1 MDLPSGVKFVILAPY
16 GRIEQVRTNRKP
28 QLPYAFGITLLLLLA
43 CASSA
48 LAQVKPGDLITKDNA
63 AKVQDLVSPGN
74 YVLVQNGMQI
84 HVIASDKLEW
94 PPPYKTASEKYSA
107 QVSLTPD
114 GEIKGYVAGQPFPLL
129 DPNDPEMALKVMWNF
144 SFRPLYTDD
153 ADLRFAEIASYS
165 PHAAG
170 SPVSYFTVGHFAFYN
185 NIGRIE
191 VAPVPTD
198 PDAQA
203 SGIRFRFGYYPL
215 LEPSSLR
222 GYGMIR
228 FRHIDGA
235 TDDNTWVFNPETR
248 RIRRESAQMLSDAI
262 SALPGF
268 SSSGFGVGSSG
279 TPAEVTTIDPDSYFG
294 FSAKIEDY
302 SYKFLGEKSML
313 ASVHAKNSP
322 EVPCPTDGG
331 KTICPE
337 DWEIRRLYAV
347 EATARPGHNLS
358 IPKRVLYID
367 SEGWFITASDQYDRD
382 GKLWKTLVAFNTY
395 RDRPVP
401 DARVAI
407 YPYKRMFQVG
417 LVDYDVQLGYS
428 SVIYMP
434 GRETEERECWYIDMG
449 VVDNQ
454 FFTPQALTNAGH

>member
-1 MDLPSGVKFVILAPY
+1 MKHNGKSMRSFNL
-16 GRIEQVRTNRKP
+16 
-28 QLPYAFGITLLLLLA
+28 AFGLGLLI
-43 CASSA
+43 CASGALFACVPSA
-48 LAQVKPGDLITKDNA
+48 AAQVKPGDLITKDNA
-63 AKVQDLVSPGN
+63 AQVQDLVSPGN
-74 YVLVQNGMQI
+74 FVLVQHGMQMRI
-84 HVIASDKLEW
+84 IATDKLEW
-94 PPPYKTASEKYSA
+94 PPPYKAATEKYSN
-107 QVSLTPD
+107 QVSLGPD
-114 GEIKGYVAGQPFPLL
+114 GELKGYVAGQAFPLL
-129 DPNDPEMALKVMWNF
+129 DPNDPQMALKVMWNF

-153 ADLRFAEIASYS
+153 ADLRFAEIASYAPNAS
-165 PHAAG
+165 G
-170 SPVSYFTVGHFAFYN
+170 SPVSYFTIGHFAFYN

-191 VAPVPTD
+191 VPPTPTD

-203 SGIRFRFGYYPL
+203 SGIRFRFGYYPI

-228 FRHIDGA
+228 FRHADPG
-235 TDDNTWVFNPETR
+235 TDDNTWIFNPTSR
-248 RIRRESAQMLSDAI
+248 KMRRESPQMLSDAI

-268 SSSGFGVGSSG
+268 SSTPFGMGASGV
-279 TPAEVTTIDPDSYFG
+279 PAEVTTIDPDSYFG

-302 SYKFLGEKSML
+302 NYKFLGEKSML
-313 ASVHAKNSP
+313 ASVHAKASP
-322 EVPCPTDGG
+322 ETPCPTDGG

-337 DWEIRRLYAV
+337 DWEIRRLYV
-347 EATARPGHNLS
+347 IEATARPGHNLS
-358 IPKRVLYID
+358 IPRRLLYID

-407 YPYKRMFQVG
+407 YPYKRMFQLG
-417 LVDYDVQLGYS
+417 LVDYDVQKGYS

-454 FFTPQALTNAGH
+454 FFTPQAVTNAGH